1 MAGSAFFHEEI
12 FLSGVRVYELA
23 RELGVANKVLLD
35 LLNGMGYP
43 VKSHSSSIDMHL
55 GDRLR
60 RQVKKMGLEAKSMKK
75 TAKASA
81 KKPAAATAPKKAKA
95 TTVKSA
101 TAKKKT
107 QPVKKA
113 PAPTGKPTTK
123 KPASA
128 KGKGVKKAVPPVAK
142 AKRSPIS
149 SEAAKA
155 TSPVASSPKTSDA
168 KPTITPAKPHP
179 RRKEQRPF
187 TGSGK
192 TGPTLDKKPPRI
204 TRGVSHVPRTK
215 KTAQQ
220 AKEARE
226 KRKLEESER
235 RLAEKRK
242 REEAA
247 IARAQKE
254 KQRKIEAEERELQR
268 LIDEEERAKQ
278 EAEARRIV
286 IDEATTVKEFADKLR
301 VGVNE
306 IITKLITKG
315 IMATLNQTIDADV
328 ARELAL
334 EMGYEIKTKE
344 ENELEEEITEDEDE
358 ESLAARPP
366 VVTIMGHV
374 DHGKT
379 SLLDTIRKTR
389 VTEEEAGGITQR
401 IGAYA
406 VKLDKGTVV
415 FIDTPGHEAFTAMR
429 SRGASVTDIV
439 VLVVAADDGVMPQTL
454 EAIHHASAAQ
464 VPVLVAINK
473 IDKPGANPDR
483 IKQDMAT
490 HNLVPEEWGGKTIF
504 CEVSAK
510 ENVGIDALLEMILL
524 QSEILELKANPKRM
538 AYGTVIESKL
548 DKGRGPVATVL
559 VQKGTLKIGDS
570 FVSGMYYGKV
580 RAIIDDRG
588 KRIESAGP
596 SMPAEI
602 LGFSGVPTAGESFMV
617 VESERKAHQIALKR
631 EESLRLEGLTAKD
644 HVKLENLHA
653 QITKGEVTDLNIIIK
668 ADVQGSIE
676 AVRKAFDDIRV
687 ESVRVNVLHGAVGG
701 ITETDIGLAAASNA
715 IVIGFNVRPTEKAN
729 KLAEDEEVDVR
740 LYSVIYNAIDD
751 IKLALEGMLAPVFK
765 EVVTGRAEV
774 RQTFNISKV
783 GAIAGSHV
791 LSGKITRNSEARLI
805 RDNVVVHTGKI
816 SSLKRFKGDVKEV
829 TSGYDCGIGLE
840 KYNDVKPN
848 DIVESF
854 VLEEIVRSS

>member
-1 MAGSAFFHEEI
+1 M
-12 FLSGVRVYELA
+12 SGVRVYELA
-23 RELGVANKVLLD
+23 RELGVANKILLD

-60 RQVKKMGLEAKSMKK
+60 RQVKKMGLETKSKK
-75 TAKASA
+75 KPAKASA
-81 KKPAAATAPKKAKA
+81 KKTAAATTTQKAKTA
-95 TTVKSA
+95 PAKPVA
-101 TAKKKT
+101 AKKKT
-107 QPVKKA
+107 QPAKTAPEPEKKPVAKKA
-113 PAPTGKPTTK
+113 TST
-123 KPASA
+123 
-128 KGKGVKKAVPPVAK
+128 KGKGVKKDVSPVAK
-142 AKRSPIS
+142 AKRVATPPKTAEATRPIASKPKISDAEPKRAPSKPQPRQKEQKPSTGPGKTTPPIS
-149 SEAAKA
+149 
-155 TSPVASSPKTSDA
+155 
-168 KPTITPAKPHP
+168 
-179 RRKEQRPF
+179 
-187 TGSGK
+187 
-192 TGPTLDKKPPRI
+192 KKPLREIRATPPAPPAR
-204 TRGVSHVPRTK
+204 R
-215 KTAQQ
+215 TAQQ

-226 KRKLEESER
+226 KRKREEAER
-235 RLAEKRK
+235 RVAEAKK

-247 IARAQKE
+247 IARAQRE

-334 EMGYEIKTKE
+334 EMGYEIKTRE
-344 ENELEEEITEDEDE
+344 ENELEEEIAEDEDE
-358 ESLAARPP
+358 ESLVTRPP

-473 IDKPGANPDR
+473 IDKPGANPDK
-483 IKQDMAT
+483 IKQEMAT
-490 HNLVPEEWGGKTIF
+490 HNLVPEEWGGTTIF

-510 ENVGIDALLEMILL
+510 ENIGIDALLEMILL

-570 FVSGMYYGKV
+570 FVSGMHYGKV

-588 KRIESAGP
+588 KRIKNAGP

-617 VESERKAHQIALKR
+617 VESERKAHQIAIKR
-631 EESLRLEGLTAKD
+631 EESMRLEGLTAKG

-676 AVRKAFDDIRV
+676 AVRKAFDDIKV

-751 IKLALEGMLAPVFK
+751 IKLALEGMLEPVYK
-765 EVVTGRAEV
+765 EMITGRAEV

-791 LSGKITRNSEARLI
+791 LSGKITRNSDARLI

-854 VLEEIVRSS
+854 VMEEIVRSS